1 MNNDG
6 FIQEIIR
13 KIDGPDP
20 AISKAALLISQDMV
34 DARFLEPLLK
44 KSESDSREVRQLAQ
58 DMIKNIVQEL
68 GISAEELKE
77 LQVKVRLECARE
89 QLNQAESRVRRE
101 AVEYIV
107 QYAPPEERCELLFQR
122 LRFEAVPEVLC
133 VLITALAGFQHP
145 DMAKLMLRLLEAES
159 EEVRVKAAEVLLR
172 QEGGRYF
179 KLICEFMETEG
190 LQVQSSLAREM
201 CLDPYLVQEL
211 DFDFTTTRI
220 VKNLFSDRLP
230 IRQAALKE
238 LEKIEPSQRKI
249 PVLAALS
256 DPDSGIQFLAK
267 KLLSQEDVIKKK
279 SVKRT
284 AKKQVSH
291 QPLTAADDEPAYHLY
306 VALTVIA
313 VSAVVYFWFMA
324 RGGTELPLSG
334 TSEPAAGGG
343 HWTVDQVLYH
353 RAALE
358 PGNTEVEFMG
368 RVSEVTAR
376 GDVLVMKS
384 DNVRVSVKLSSFAN
398 GRYKVGQR
406 LTVKGLV
413 SGITRFGTV
422 VVEASDLE

>member
-20 AISKAALLISQDMV
+20 SISKAALLISQDMV

-44 KSESDSREVRQLAQ
+44 KSESDSLEVRQLAQ

-68 GISAEELKE
+68 GITAEELKE
-77 LQVKVRLECARE
+77 LQIAIKLDLARE
-89 QLNQAESRVRRE
+89 QLNHAESQVRRE
-101 AVEYIV
+101 AVEYII
-107 QYAPPEERCELLFQR
+107 QYAPSDERTELLFQR
-122 LRFEAVPEVLC
+122 LRLEAVPEVLC
-133 VLITALAGFQHP
+133 VLISALAGFQHP
-145 DMAKLMLRLLEAES
+145 DMAKQMLRLMEAET

-172 QEGGRYF
+172 QEGSRYF
-179 KLICEFMETEG
+179 KLICEFMETED
-190 LQVQSSLAREM
+190 LQVQSNLAREM
-201 CLDPYLVQEL
+201 CLDPYLIKEF

-220 VKNLFSDRLP
+220 VKNLFSERLA
-230 IRQAALKE
+230 IRQAALRE
-238 LEKIEPSQRKI
+238 LEKIDPSERKI

-267 KLLSQEDVIKKK
+267 KLLSQEDVVKKK
-279 SVKRT
+279 PVKRP
-284 AKKQVSH
+284 AKKQFTPKP
-291 QPLTAADDEPAYHLY
+291 QMAADDEPAYHLY

-324 RGGTELPLSG
+324 RGGTDLPLSG
-334 TSEPAAGGG
+334 TSEPAGGG
-343 HWTVDQVLYH
+343 HWTVDQVLSH

-358 PGNTEVEFMG
+358 PGNTEIEFMG
-368 RVSEVTAR
+368 RVSEVTDQ
-376 GDVLVMKS
+376 GDVLLMKS
-384 DNVRVSVKLSSFAN
+384 DNVRVSVKLSSFAI